1 MKECNCNEFGS
12 TTFIC
17 DQMSGQCDCKSDLIV
32 GTQCD
37 SSKDGFFNFPNP
49 EGKNI
54 KGLSNITWCI
64 QIINVILACN
74 CNTDGSM
81 NITCTEQGGKCF
93 CQDNISGDKCDECS
107 AEHYGFPSCQ
117 SIHYLKLAKGFLKKQ
132 ILQRILNNGIIF
144 RLWLQCWWISW

>member
-1 MKECNCNEFGS
+1 MGIRVFQIVMVSLNYLNLIIFYFITIPSYFMKECNCNELGS

-54 KGLSNITWCI
+54 KGSSNIT
-64 QIINVILACN
+64 NVY
-74 CNTDGSM
+74 
-81 NITCTEQGGKCF
+81 K
-93 CQDNISGDKCDECS
+93 
-107 AEHYGFPSCQ
+107 
-117 SIHYLKLAKGFLKKQ
+117 
-132 ILQRILNNGIIF
+132 
-144 RLWLQCWWISW
+144 

>member
-1 MKECNCNEFGS
+1 MIIFYFITIPSYFMKECNCNELGS

-64 QIINVILACN
+64 QIINVISACN

-117 SIHYLKLAKGFLKKQ
+117 SIHSFKPEIYIFLY
-132 ILQRILNNGIIF
+132 
-144 RLWLQCWWISW
+144 

>member
-1 MKECNCNEFGS
+1 MKECNCNELGS

-54 KGLSNITWCI
+54 KGLSNKYKLIYT
-64 QIINVILACN
+64 NN
-74 CNTDGSM
+74 
-81 NITCTEQGGKCF
+81 
-93 CQDNISGDKCDECS
+93 
-107 AEHYGFPSCQ
+107 Q
-117 SIHYLKLAKGFLKKQ
+117 SYFS
-132 ILQRILNNGIIF
+132 LQL
-144 RLWLQCWWISW
+144 